1 MKAYT
6 PLSSRV
12 TALLHAF
19 VPLLNEF
26 QQARHVRARA
36 VPAGCRRPPRAPMGA
51 SFDTT
56 AARGGLEEASE
67 GHSHVLTQSVPCSRT
82 GERDG
87 LLDGSKPSEMLHE
100 IGNVATHRNGAPQM
114 EPGAPACGQCGL
126 GSAPG

>member
-51 SFDTT
+51 RFDTT
-56 AARGGLEEASE
+56 ESPGGFKETLEVHSTSTWHSDNIKSASLRAERGEARFLIPFLFQEISIAPSFAPPAALVQMAVGG
-67 GHSHVLTQSVPCSRT
+67 
-82 GERDG
+82 
-87 LLDGSKPSEMLHE
+87 
-100 IGNVATHRNGAPQM
+100 
-114 EPGAPACGQCGL
+114 
-126 GSAPG
+126 

>member
-56 AARGGLEEASE
+56 AARGDWE
-67 GHSHVLTQSVPCSRT
+67 
-82 GERDG
+82 
-87 LLDGSKPSEMLHE
+87 
-100 IGNVATHRNGAPQM
+100 
-114 EPGAPACGQCGL
+114 
-126 GSAPG
+126 

>member
-100 IGNVATHRNGAPQM
+100 MEMLPLIEKGRHRWSQARTHVANASVFQPPR
-114 EPGAPACGQCGL
+114 
-126 GSAPG
+126 